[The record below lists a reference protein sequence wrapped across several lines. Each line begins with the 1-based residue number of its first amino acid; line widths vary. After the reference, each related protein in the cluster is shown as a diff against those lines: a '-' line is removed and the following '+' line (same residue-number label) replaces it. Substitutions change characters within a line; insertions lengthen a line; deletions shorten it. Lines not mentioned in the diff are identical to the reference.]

1 MVIQLGPNLAG
12 FIFDDH
18 KAFLLR
24 QPVLY
29 VCGFPVE
36 APLGSAD

>member
-18 KAFLLR
+18 KAAFLR

-29 VCGFPVE
+29 VCVFPVE